1 MTCHWWPI
9 PSKGFYDVRF
19 PALSD
24 RRDQLSWA
32 GLIVRLVLAAV
43 WAWAALSKIGDPRR
57 FVQVVRA
64 YDATPEWLSKA
75 IGYGLPTLELVL
87 AVLLLL
93 GLITRYAAAVS
104 AGLLV
109 IFLIG
114 IVQAAARGLEIQCG
128 CFGGGG
134 GASTSTSYTL
144 DILRDLGLLVLS
156 AFLIRWPLTRLSA
169 DRAII
174 ASELV
179 PELTPKQRKFEKNV
193 RRYRAAVAAAETELR
208 YKQRYIAA
216 GTVVLLLLIT
226 LIGAGVQSSRA
237 KISADVDTA
246 NATAATGV
254 KVGNQQAPVL
264 VDVYEDFQC
273 PICNTLEQGGLTTDL
288 AAKVKATTVKVNY
301 HVMSFLDSLSNG
313 NKYSSR
319 AANAGYCAADQSPA
333 AFSKFHDILY
343 GKNADGGNNQPAENS
358 NGRPDSQLI
367 AWGKE
372 AGITSADFST
382 CVTSNQHKD
391 LVAGVTEAASK
402 RGVNG
407 TPTVF
412 VAGTRV
418 GSEGDAVTV
427 SQVDAAISAALA
439 KAKSTAAPSPTPSAT
454 PTSRASTSSS
464 KPASSAPA
472 SSAPASS
479 APVSSAPVSS
489 PTKSASPS
497 TTK

>member
-1 MTCHWWPI
+1 
-9 PSKGFYDVRF
+9 VRF
-19 PALSD
+19 PALTTRLSD
-24 RRDQLSWA
+24 RQEQLSWV
-32 GLIVRLVLAAV
+32 GLVVRVALAAV

-75 IGYGLPTLELVL
+75 IGYGLPALELVL
-87 AVLLLL
+87 AVLLLI

-104 AGLLV
+104 AVLLV

-114 IVQAAARGLEIQCG
+114 IVQAAARGLEIRCG

-134 GASTSTSYTL
+134 GFTTSTSYTL

-156 AFLIRWPLTRLSA
+156 AFLILWPLTRFSV

-174 ASELV
+174 ASEMV
-179 PELTPKQRKFEKNV
+179 PELTPKQRKSEKNI

-216 GTVVLLLLIT
+216 GTVVVLLLIT
-226 LIGAGVQSSRA
+226 LIGAGVQSGRA
-237 KISADVDTA
+237 KIDSDVGTT

-254 KVGNQQAPVL
+254 RVGNQQAPVL

-273 PICNTLEQGGLTTDL
+273 PVCNDLEQSGLATDL
-288 AAKVKATTVKVNY
+288 AAKVKATNIKVNY
-301 HVMSFLDSLSNG
+301 HVMSFLDSLSGG

-319 AANAGYCAADQSPA
+319 AANAGYCASDQTPE
-333 AFSKFHDILY
+333 AFGKFHDILF
-343 GKNADGGNNQPAENS
+343 GKSSGAKNQPAEGS
-358 NGRPDSQLI
+358 KGKPDSQLI

-372 AGITSADFST
+372 AGITSAAFST

-391 LVAGVTEAASK
+391 LVTAVTEEASK

-407 TPTVF
+407 TPTIF
-412 VAGTRV
+412 VAGARV
-418 GSEGDAVTV
+418 GSEGDTVTV
-427 SQVDAAISAALA
+427 AQVDAAISAALA
-439 KAKSTAAPSPTPSAT
+439 KAKSTAAPSPTATPTPSAT
-454 PTSRASTSSS
+454 PSSRASTSGSTS
-464 KPASSAPA
+464 KPAST
-472 SSAPASS
+472 
-479 APVSSAPVSS
+479 S
-489 PTKSASPS
+489 PKASPS
-497 TTK
+497 PSTSKK